1 MRNVRKSNGHGR
13 AEFVGFGENIR
24 IKKSFADNTHCD
36 VCHVLVDI
44 DNAIIEPDLLNLFAV
59 VSHSPGIAGNMTW
72 LERWGH
78 DFALMAVEI
87 TFATEDAIA
96 DYGTKGIMN
105 CQAFIKVIGMLDQDA
120 MDMRWFI
127 EQDGGEWSEMQT
139 TNIAFTRQM
148 S

>member
-1 MRNVRKSNGHGR
+1 MRNVRKSNGHSR
-13 AEFVGFGENIR
+13 AEFVGFGEYIS
-24 IKKSFADNTHCD
+24 IKKSIADYTHCD
-36 VCHVLVDI
+36 VSHVLVDI
-44 DNAIIEPDLLNLFAV
+44 DNALIMPGLLNLFAV
-59 VSHSPGIAGNMTW
+59 VPHNIGITYNMAW

-78 DFALMAVEI
+78 DLALMTVKI

-120 MDMRWFI
+120 MDMLWFI